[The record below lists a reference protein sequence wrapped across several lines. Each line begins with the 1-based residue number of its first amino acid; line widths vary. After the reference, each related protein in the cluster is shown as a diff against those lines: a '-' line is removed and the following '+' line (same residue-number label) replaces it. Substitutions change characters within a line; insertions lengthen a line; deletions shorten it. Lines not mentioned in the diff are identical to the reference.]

1 MEPSVRRQASASR
14 PTPPDSD
21 QTVPA
26 GAPAGPAPPTRGYS
40 APAAS
45 AVMASAL
52 VFIAGIWLIIAPFS
66 LDYRNT
72 GGDFNGYWNDV
83 VIGVAL
89 AAVALVRIVSPV
101 ATAPLS
107 VINVLLGM
115 WLIIAPFILGY
126 NDGSDAAAATVN
138 DIVVG
143 LIVVVLAAVSLLSGR
158 SAHHAR
164 NVERAR

>member
-1 MEPSVRRQASASR
+1 MEPSVRRQAPANR
-14 PTPPDSD
+14 PYPPDTD
-21 QTVPA
+21 QAVPA
-26 GAPAGPAPPTRGYS
+26 EQAPTTRRNS
-40 APAAS
+40 AQVAS

-72 GGDFNGYWNDV
+72 GGEFSGYWNDV

-126 NDGSDAAAATVN
+126 NEGADAAAATVN
-138 DIVVG
+138 DIIVG
-143 LIVVVLAAVSLLSGR
+143 VLVVLLATVSLLSGR
-158 SAHHAR
+158 SAEGGT
-164 NVERAR
+164 NLERAR